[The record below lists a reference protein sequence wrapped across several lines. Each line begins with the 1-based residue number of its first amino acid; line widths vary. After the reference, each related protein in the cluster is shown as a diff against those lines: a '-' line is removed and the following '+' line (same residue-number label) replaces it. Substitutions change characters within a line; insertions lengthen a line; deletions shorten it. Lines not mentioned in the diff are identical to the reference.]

1 LFGGSAGEIAEA
13 ENERFA
19 DSVMHR
25 GPFAMGTYQTGLAED
40 AEVFRGVGLL
50 EAAVAV
56 DFADAERPLAKA
68 LQDAQ
73 AGRICELGKKIG
85 HAGQLALVDF
95 AHKNFS
101 LYFIT
106 IK

>member
-1 LFGGSAGEIAEA
+1 
-13 ENERFA
+13 
-19 DSVMHR
+19 MHR
-25 GPFAMGTYQTGLAED
+25 GAFAMGTYQTGLAEN

-56 DFADAERPLAKA
+56 DLADAERPLAKA